1 MKGMHSLQR
10 VGVPLLRVDRR
21 FTTLDTMHCFGQDKS
36 SSAALPIT
44 FCAAGILFK
53 RLTTRSAAICSS
65 PDWSTKPTHAL
76 IATESL
82 GFSGVRTGVVGDD
95 PL

>member
-1 MKGMHSLQR
+1 MKGMHSLHR

-53 RLTTRSAAICSS
+53 RLTTRSRGNLLVACT
-65 PDWSTKPTHAL
+65 WSTKPTHAL
-76 IATESL
+76 SL